1 MMEEAEEEKTKKIEI
16 EILSKEDEEYL
27 DEFDS
32 LNKAYEIRLSELESR
47 AGKSTFDYGTEMDA
61 LNHWYDEEKQ
71 RMHDNRRRKEGAS
84 SLKIALENSI
94 ANIKDAI
101 KIPDSSAQD
110 DDFDVI
116 DISQKK

>member
-1 MMEEAEEEKTKKIEI
+1 MKNIQTVGLIH
-16 EILSKEDEEYL
+16 
-27 DEFDS
+27 
-32 LNKAYEIRLSELESR
+32 ES
-47 AGKSTFDYGTEMDA
+47 AT
-61 LNHWYDEEKQ
+61 NNDEEKQ
-71 RMHDNRRRKEGAS
+71 RMHDNRRRKDGAS